1 MNRRIWSTVISAIFR
16 FQGVLQEPC
25 RTPGDR
31 RNPIRLH
38 RELPAGNGSQGRTA
52 PGEAWGS
59 IGAARVQ
66 EREGHHVD
74 SADQLPAIIPEFQR
88 RCCLWGYSH
97 SVFTTG
103 DGIPAGAKIE
113 FLVGT
118 RNEYEAEQGRK
129 KHSGGL
135 LAPAEPIMPA
145 V

>member
-52 PGEAWGS
+52 PGEAWES
-59 IGAARVQ
+59 ICAARAQ

-88 RCCLWGYSH
+88 RCC
-97 SVFTTG
+97 
-103 DGIPAGAKIE
+103 
-113 FLVGT
+113 VGLFAFGFYHGR
-118 RNEYEAEQGRK
+118 RNTCGRQDRIFCWHQK
-129 KHSGGL
+129 
-135 LAPAEPIMPA
+135 
-145 V
+145 